1 MIKIKQTFNIRETAE
16 ILVPDSFG
24 RMSYLAAL
32 LLMIVMVGII
42 VILSSRLPSSV
53 PLYFTLPWGEA
64 RLAPKF
70 MLFVL
75 PGISLIFLIFNL
87 VLSRI
92 SRKLSPLLP
101 KILSVSLMV
110 VTIML
115 MISLLGI
122 LQSLI
127 L

>member
-24 RMSYLAAL
+24 RTSYLVAL
-32 LLMIVMVGII
+32 LLIVLMIGSI
-42 VILSSRLPSSV
+42 VILSSRLPNLV

-64 RLAPKF
+64 RLAPRV

-75 PGISLIFLIFNL
+75 PATSLLFLILNL
-87 VLSRI
+87 GLSRI

-101 KILSVSLMV
+101 RILSVSAMI
-110 VTIML
+110 VTIMML
-115 MISLLGI
+115 ISLVGI
-122 LQSLI
+122 VQSLI